1 MKKNIYIAL
10 IVVATALL
18 GYTVYYIFTHTGTT
32 QEAPVSV
39 TPPPT
44 ATSTETVEDKNTLTT
59 KTGKKIKVE
68 ETNPQ
73 GQSLSTIVI
82 TPSGF
87 ATNTPVTLE
96 TNKLTKFFLTDLN
109 KDTFDELILITTAD
123 GSGSYGDATIYT
135 TTQDQGL
142 ITVKIPV
149 IQESDT
155 KKGGLFEGYM
165 GHDTFSMV
173 NGMLMREFPL
183 YNATDTNSTPT
194 GGTRKVIYT
203 LEEKDGV
210 YSIAFTK
217 VPAQATT
224 TPATT
229 STSTTTAT
237 STTKTPP
244 LAATSTATSSTSPKG
259 Q

>member
-10 IVVATALL
+10 IVVATGLL
-18 GYTVYYIFTHTGTT
+18 GYTVYYMMSTPTNSASG
-32 QEAPVSV
+32 APAN
-39 TPPPT
+39 PPAPT
-44 ATSTETVEDKNTLTT
+44 AIATSTEPKEDLNTVTTLS
-59 KTGKKIKVE
+59 GKKIKVE
-68 ETNPQ
+68 ESNPQ

-87 ATNTPVTLE
+87 ATNTPITLE
-96 TNKLTKFFLTDLN
+96 TNKLTKFFLADLN
-109 KDTFDELILITTAD
+109 RDSFDELVLITTAD

-135 TTQDQGL
+135 TAQDQGL

-173 NGMLMREFPL
+173 NGILMREFPL

-210 YSIAFTK
+210 YSVAFTK
-217 VPAQATT
+217 VPVQAATT
-224 TPATT
+224 PTTT
-229 STSTTTAT
+229 STSTAT

-244 LAATSTATSSTSPKG
+244 QAATSTATSSTSPKV